1 MVVIASVLRLLAAE
15 NFSLLLTVQN
25 CVATHTVI
33 TDKPHRGRW
42 LLKTNMTQEIPVM
55 PKGVEHDL
63 RSDTVTKPT
72 PAMRRAMAEAEVGDD
87 VYGEDPTVNHLQERA
102 AEIFNKEAALFVP
115 TGSMGNQIAVKLH
128 TRPGTE
134 VVIEER
140 GHIYNF
146 EMATMA
152 AMSGALARPVKSS
165 DPSGILCWEDIET
178 GLHHN
183 TAYYVA
189 PTSLIALENSHNLAG
204 GSVMTRERTEELCAK
219 AHAIG
224 LPIHLDGA
232 RIFNAAVALN
242 ETVADLTAPVDSVMF
257 CLSKG
262 LGAPVG
268 SILLGAK
275 SFIDEARVWRKRFG
289 GGMRQV
295 GVLAAAALIA
305 LEETPKHLHEDHEN
319 AKRLALGLAEMH
331 GVKIDPESVVTNI
344 VIFDVTET
352 GLTPNEICAK
362 LKEQGVL
369 ASPFGNA
376 IRMVTHY
383 DVSCEDIETT
393 LSAFSSVVRCQ

>member
-1 MVVIASVLRLLAAE
+1 MILISVI
-15 NFSLLLTVQN
+15 
-25 CVATHTVI
+25 
-33 TDKPHRGRW
+33 
-42 LLKTNMTQEIPVM
+42 
-55 PKGVEHDL
+55 DL

-72 PAMRRAMAEAEVGDD
+72 PAMRRAMAGAEVGDD
-87 VYGEDPTVNHLQERA
+87 VYGEDPTVNRLQELA

-152 AMSGALARPVKSS
+152 AMSSVLARPVKSS
-165 DPSGILCWEDIET
+165 DPSGILTWEDIET

-204 GSVMTRERTEELCAK
+204 GSVMTRERTEELATK
-219 AHAIG
+219 AHAID
-224 LPIHLDGA
+224 LPVHLDGA
-232 RIFNAAVALN
+232 RIFNAATALN

-268 SILLGAK
+268 SMLLGAK

-305 LEETPKHLHEDHEN
+305 LEETPKRLHEDHEN
-319 AKRLALGLAEMH
+319 AKRLALGLAEMR
-331 GVKIDPESVVTNI
+331 GIKIGTELVVTNI

-362 LKEQGVL
+362 LKEHGIL
-369 ASPFGNA
+369 ASGFGNA

-383 DVSCEDIETT
+383 DVSREDIEET
-393 LSAFSSVVRCQ
+393 LRAMDSIINGH